1 MAEFLDYY
9 GTGRRKTAVARVH
22 LRPGNGKVTINGKN
36 YPTLRDYLLRDT
48 LVRHAVEALNV
59 AGTIDRFD
67 FLIKIA
73 GGGLSGQA
81 GALRLGIA
89 RALLQY
95 NKDLRPSLKAA
106 GLLTRDPR
114 MVERK
119 KYGLRKARRAPQY
132 SKR

>member
-36 YPTLRDYLLRDT
+36 YPTLKDYLLRDT
-48 LVRHAVEALNV
+48 LVRHALEGLNV
-59 AGTIDRFD
+59 SGTNDRFD

-81 GALRLGIA
+81 GALRLGVA
-89 RALLQY
+89 RALLQF
-95 NKDLRPSLKAA
+95 NKDLRPALKAA

-114 MVERK
+114 MVESK